1 MNATCG
7 PNGTA
12 SSRSAAL
19 QSSLASKLRAR
30 SAGSILYK
38 TTWKTRDTPSGRQI
52 CALRASPWRA
62 GTKARNTNG
71 YCGPY
76 VIAPTPWLPNNYLIL
91 PLSLSET
98 LARMT
103 ATISGNA
110 SILSGWPTGRQ
121 TDGAKNVLTAEGAAK
136 EMERKGGPQGMAQ
149 AATLAGWP
157 TSRAND
163 STGAK
168 VPPGRQGGLAL
179 KTAAQLAG
187 WSTASS
193 RDWKD
198 TPGMAVVATNPD
210 GSTRIRA
217 DQLPRQAQL
226 SGWNSPAASDG
237 NGGKRPHPDTSM
249 TGQHPS
255 GRKVNMGLASQAHIG
270 FLAKEAIA
278 EHGPMR
284 LTATGELQIGFFA
297 GMESGGRLDP
307 AHSRWL
313 MRLPPE
319 WDDCAVMETRSIKKR

>member
-19 QSSLASKLRAR
+19 QSSLASKLQAR

-38 TTWKTRDTPSGRQI
+38 TTWKTRDTPSGRRI
-52 CALRASPWRA
+52 CALRASPWRT

-76 VIAPTPWLPNNYLIL
+76 VIAPTPWLPSNYLIL

-98 LARMT
+98 LVAMT
-103 ATISGNA
+103 ATISGNDF
-110 SILSGWPTGRQ
+110 ILSGWPTGRQ
-121 TDGAKNVLTAEGAAK
+121 SDGAKNVRTAEGAAK
-136 EMERKGGPQGMAQ
+136 EMERKGGPQDMAQ

-198 TPGMAVVATNPD
+198 SPGMAMKATNPD

-226 SGWNSPAASDG
+226 TGWNTPAASDG
-237 NGGKRPHPDTSM
+237 YGVG
-249 TGQHPS
+249 
-255 GRKVNMGLASQAHIG
+255 A
-270 FLAKEAIA
+270 
-278 EHGPMR
+278 
-284 LTATGELQIGFFA
+284 
-297 GMESGGRLDP
+297 
-307 AHSRWL
+307 
-313 MRLPPE
+313 
-319 WDDCAVMETRSIKKR
+319 

>member
-7 PNGTA
+7 PNGTG
-12 SSRSAAL
+12 SSKSAAL
-19 QSSLASKLRAR
+19 QSSLASKLQAR

-76 VIAPTPWLPNNYLIL
+76 VIAPTPWLPNSYLIL

-103 ATISGNA
+103 ATISGSA

-121 TDGAKNVLTAEGAAK
+121 TDGAKNVRTAEGAAR
-136 EMERKGGPQGMAQ
+136 EMERKGGPQDMAQ
-149 AATLAGWP
+149 AAT
-157 TSRAND
+157 
-163 STGAK
+163 
-168 VPPGRQGGLAL
+168 
-179 KTAAQLAG
+179 LAG

-226 SGWNSPAASDG
+226 SGWNTPAVGDG

-270 FLAKEAIA
+270 FLNKEAMA

-284 LTATGELQIGFFA
+284 LTANGELQIGFSA

-319 WDDCAVMETRSIKKR
+319 WDDCAPTATRSTAKR